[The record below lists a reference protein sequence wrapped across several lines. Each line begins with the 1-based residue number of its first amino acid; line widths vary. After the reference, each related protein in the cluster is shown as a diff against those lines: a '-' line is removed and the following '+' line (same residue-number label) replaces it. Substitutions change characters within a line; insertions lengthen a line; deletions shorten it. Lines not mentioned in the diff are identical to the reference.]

1 MKTEWHAIDEAND
14 AFLKFLN
21 SLMNLSE
28 AGDELDAF
36 KKLWQNAASDIENG
50 LMNTN
55 AVKAFV
61 SNWFSGDVQR
71 EIQSGAVDLAE
82 IMNSG
87 LTEVL
92 MQGGKRAGR
101 TAHCKYREHPF
112 EMRCDKW
119 RQFISEQYW
128 TLRRLMR
135 A

>member
-1 MKTEWHAIDEAND
+1 MQTADGLIVKQDALDGLIDSEQEQIEALWGTVDAIDEAND

-61 SNWFSGDVQR
+61 SNWLPTVRKTIWIIWWTRFRTSG
-71 EIQSGAVDLAE
+71 
-82 IMNSG
+82 
-87 LTEVL
+87 T
-92 MQGGKRAGR
+92 
-101 TAHCKYREHPF
+101 T
-112 EMRCDKW
+112 
-119 RQFISEQYW
+119 
-128 TLRRLMR
+128 
-135 A
+135 